1 MGATEAADTLR
12 MGRSKIKQHVAL
24 TQGATA
30 KSIGAGPM
38 TVALVVI
45 VLNELFTLEIVNNTS
60 GPFSSTMATIEN
72 IGGGALTIVV
82 LGFLVLAG
90 AVAMSF
96 MDRF

>member
-1 MGATEAADTLR
+1 MGSTEAAETLR
-12 MGRSKIKQHVAL
+12 MGRSKIKREVAL

-30 KSIGAGPM
+30 KSIGAGLM

-45 VLNELFTLEIVNNTS
+45 VLNQLFTLDIVANTT
-60 GPFSSTMATIEN
+60 GPFSSTIDTIEN